1 MGSFMAIPDFQS
13 LMLPVLTLAAGGEML
28 ASDAVQRLADQFQL
42 TEAER
47 TEPMPSG
54 RGSQTLFNNRVH
66 WAITYLAHAGLIVRP
81 RRAYFSLTERGKAIL
96 ARNLRRVDN
105 QVLSEFQEF
114 NEWKLR
120 GTGSRERGKAA
131 VLSSVDAITRE
142 NTFETS
148 ETPLERIDAD
158 YQRLTSEVREE
169 LLTRILAA
177 SPAFFEI
184 LIVDLLVAMGYG
196 GTRKDA
202 AKAIGRSG
210 DEGIDGIIK
219 EDPLGLDVVYLQA
232 KRYQPGN
239 SVGRPAVQSFAG
251 SLDGFSAT
259 KGVFVTT
266 SAFSKDAKEYADR
279 ISKRVILIDGD
290 DLTKLLLQYS
300 VGVRTSAVYEV
311 KRVDEDYFE

>member
-1 MGSFMAIPDFQS
+1 MTIPNFQT
-13 LMLPVLTLAAGGEML
+13 LMLPVLKLASDGEVL
-28 ASDAVQRLADQFQL
+28 ASDAVQNLADEFQL
-42 TEAER
+42 TDEER

-54 RGSQTLFNNRVH
+54 RGGQTLFNNRVH

-81 RRAYFSLTERGKAIL
+81 RRAYFCITDRGKAIL
-96 ARNLRRVDN
+96 ARDLDRVDN
-105 QVLSEFQEF
+105 QVLSEFEEF
-114 NEWKLR
+114 NEWKVKR
-120 GTGSRERGKAA
+120 TGARERTRVAA
-131 VLSSVDAITRE
+131 FPAGNSTAVENDAE
-142 NTFETS
+142 AL

-158 YQRLTSEVREE
+158 YQQLTNEVRED
-169 LLTRILAA
+169 LLARILTA

-202 AKAIGRSG
+202 ARAIGRSG

-239 SVGRPAVQSFAG
+239 SVGRPAVQAFAG
-251 SLDGFSAT
+251 SLDGFAAT

-266 SAFSKDAKEYADR
+266 SNFSRDAKEYADR
-279 ISKRVILIDGD
+279 IAKRIILIDGD
-290 DLTKLLLQYS
+290 ELTRLLLQYN
-300 VGVRTSAVYEV
+300 VGVRSGAVYEI
-311 KRVDEDYFE
+311 KRVDENYFE

>member
-1 MGSFMAIPDFQS
+1 MAIPDFQT
-13 LMLPVLTLAAGGEML
+13 LMLPVLRLAAEGEVF
-28 ASDAVQRLADQFQL
+28 ASDAVQRLADEFQL
-42 TEAER
+42 SETER

-54 RGSQTLFNNRVH
+54 RGGQTLFNNRVH

-81 RRAYFSLTERGKAIL
+81 RRAYFSITERGRVVL
-96 ARNLRRVDN
+96 ARNLTRVDN
-105 QVLSEFQEF
+105 QVLSEFEEF
-114 NEWKLR
+114 NEWKVR
-120 GTGSRERGKAA
+120 RTGTRERAKVAPFPTGDSTTPDGGSEI
-131 VLSSVDAITRE
+131 L
-142 NTFETS
+142 

-158 YQRLTSEVREE
+158 YQQLTNEVREE
-169 LLTRILAA
+169 LLARILAA

-202 AKAIGRSG
+202 ARAIGRSG

-239 SVGRPAVQSFAG
+239 SIGRPAVQSFAG

-266 SAFSKDAKEYADR
+266 SGFSKDAKEYADR
-279 ISKRVILIDGD
+279 ISKRIILIDGD
-290 DLTKLLLQYS
+290 ELTKLLLQYN
-300 VGVRTSAVYEV
+300 VGVRSSAVYEI